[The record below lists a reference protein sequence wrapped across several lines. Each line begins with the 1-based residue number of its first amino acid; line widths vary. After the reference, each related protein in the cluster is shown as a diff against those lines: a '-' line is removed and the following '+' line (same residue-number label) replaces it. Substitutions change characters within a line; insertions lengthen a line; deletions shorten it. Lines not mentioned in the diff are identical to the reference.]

1 MINYNNSGGGVKD
14 DEAMTQKL
22 IPVFSSTDINGTE
35 MKLLLLGFTRKG
47 STNNTHC
54 HNLQFLYPTYLLPS
68 LSPSLSL
75 HLQQIS
81 STFGKL
87 LLIKYQKRIN
97 RRSKGEGGKFKKFRV
112 LETLCTVKLS
122 GTTFLKLMMQNK
134 LFICI
139 RAKNAQGIKNKNTL
153 VPPTNV
159 KCMYSPGS
167 ISRHI
172 FNGKLKGEWKKPKTL
187 YKAVN

>member
-1 MINYNNSGGGVKD
+1 MINYNNSGWGVKD

-134 LFICI
+134 L
-139 RAKNAQGIKNKNTL
+139 L
-153 VPPTNV
+153 YVYVPKMHKV
-159 KCMYSPGS
+159 
-167 ISRHI
+167 
-172 FNGKLKGEWKKPKTL
+172 LKTKTL
-187 YKAVN
+187 